1 MVLSIEVHWIYFPP
15 ASFILIQ
22 EIKVLCL
29 TKQSE
34 SRLFA
39 VSWLE

>member
-15 ASFILIQ
+15 LSFILIQ
-22 EIKVLCL
+22 EFKVLCL